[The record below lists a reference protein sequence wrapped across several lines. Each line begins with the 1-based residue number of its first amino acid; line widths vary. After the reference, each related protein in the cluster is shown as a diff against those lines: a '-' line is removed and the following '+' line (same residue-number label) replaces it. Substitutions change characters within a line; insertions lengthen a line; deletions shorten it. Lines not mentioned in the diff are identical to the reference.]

1 MSDIYLDTQTL
12 IWLLSE
18 PEKLSPIASEAIE
31 QTGETQS
38 KLYISAITIVEIVYL
53 VEKGRIPREALE
65 LLLEAVDDP
74 ATGLVVDTVD
84 LNAALAVREI
94 PRNDVPDMP
103 DRLIAASALHHDIP
117 LITKDEKI
125 RRSPVQT
132 LW

>member
-1 MSDIYLDTQTL
+1 MSDIYLDTNTL

-31 QTGETQS
+31 QTGKTQS

-65 LLLEAVDDP
+65 LLLEAVGDP
-74 ATGLVVDTVD
+74 STGLVVDTVD

>member
-1 MSDIYLDTQTL
+1 MSDIYLDTHTL

-31 QTGETQS
+31 QTGKTQS

-74 ATGLVVDTVD
+74 STGLVVDTVD
-84 LNAALAVREI
+84 LDAALAVREI